1 MKKIQ
6 ILSLVVL
13 VTGLL
18 LFYTIYNEIRPRQGP
33 NEDIIGP
40 FITTKQA
47 RTLTII
53 MILSTIG
60 ALGLSLDLLHLA
72 YERLTGKWNP
82 E

>member
-18 LFYTIYNEIRPRQGP
+18 LFYTIYNEIRPRPGP
-33 NEDIIGP
+33 VEGISGP

-47 RTLTII
+47 RTLLIG

-60 ALGLSLDLLHLA
+60 ALGLFLDLLYYLSSEKSRA
-72 YERLTGKWNP
+72 S
-82 E
+82 

>member
-1 MKKIQ
+1 MKKIH

-18 LFYTIYNEIRPRQGP
+18 LIYLIYNEIRPRPGP

-40 FITTKQA
+40 FITPKQA
-47 RTLTII
+47 RTLTID

-60 ALGLSLDLLHLA
+60 ALGLFLDLLHYLISEKYRA
-72 YERLTGKWNP
+72 S
-82 E
+82 